1 MATAL
6 LIDTLDER
14 VEAVF
19 GAGHDPMW
27 ALDLRALELLWDEEA
42 ITWERDAR
50 TFEFWHVSAAAETA
64 LGWPRTRWIVE
75 PGFWAGAV
83 VHPDDRDRAVSTLR
97 AHTAA
102 CRDHQL
108 AYRARAADGRVLRLR
123 EIVKVIRGDT
133 GAPESV
139 RGVTLVER
147 E

>member
-19 GAGHDPMW
+19 GAEGDPMW

-50 TFEFWHVSAAAETA
+50 TFEFWHVSAAAEA
-64 LGWPRTRWIVE
+64 VLGWPRTRWTVE

-83 VHPDDRDRAVSTLR
+83 VHPRDRDRVVATLV
-97 AHTAA
+97 AQTAA
-102 CRDHQL
+102 CRDHEL
-108 AYRARAADGRVLRLR
+108 AYRARAADGRVVRLR
-123 EIVKVIRGDT
+123 DIVKVVCGDN

-147 E
+147 D

>member
-6 LIDTLDER
+6 LIDTLEER

-19 GAGHDPMW
+19 GDAGDPMW

-42 ITWERDAR
+42 VTWERDAR

-83 VHPDDRDRAVSTLR
+83 VHPDDRDRASSTLV
-97 AHTAA
+97 AHTNAG
-102 CRDHQL
+102 RGFSQS
-108 AYRARAADGRVLRLR
+108 YRARAADGRVLRLR
-123 EIVKVIRGDT
+123 EIVRVVTGDG

-147 E
+147 D

>member
-19 GAGHDPMW
+19 GADSDPMW

-50 TFEFWHVSAAAETA
+50 TFEFWHVSAAAEAA

-75 PGFWAGAV
+75 PGFWAQVV
-83 VHPDDRDRAVSTLR
+83 VHPDDRDRAVSTLVAR
-97 AHTAA
+97 TAA
-102 CRDHQL
+102 CRDHEL
-108 AYRARAADGRVLRLR
+108 VYRARASDGRTVRLR
-123 EIVKVIRGDT
+123 EIVKVITGD
-133 GAPESV
+133 GGGPECL
-139 RGVTLVER
+139 RGVTVVER
-147 E
+147 D